1 MGMAPVAHVL
11 FTRCVI
17 CRVVLIVHLPHR
29 VLTNL
34 DFNQVLQCQSQKL
47 QMVQQGS
54 FRLVEWVSDLRRHV
68 QIYPLITNL
77 YIAMRKICNTPILA
91 SD

>member
-1 MGMAPVAHVL
+1 
-11 FTRCVI
+11 
-17 CRVVLIVHLPHR
+17 
-29 VLTNL
+29 
-34 DFNQVLQCQSQKL
+34 
-47 QMVQQGS
+47 MVQQGS